1 MKLTNVKINSFRSLE
16 SINLN
21 VEEDITLIVGKNN
34 TGKTSLFEA
43 INIFISESS
52 RRKLSLKNFNEI
64 ESLLGFNLID
74 C

>member
-1 MKLTNVKINSFRSLE
+1 MELTNVKISSFRSLE

-21 VEEDITLIVGKNN
+21 VEEDITLIVEKNN
-34 TGKTSLFEA
+34 TEKTSLFES

-52 RRKLSLKNFNEI
+52 RRKLSLKHFNEI